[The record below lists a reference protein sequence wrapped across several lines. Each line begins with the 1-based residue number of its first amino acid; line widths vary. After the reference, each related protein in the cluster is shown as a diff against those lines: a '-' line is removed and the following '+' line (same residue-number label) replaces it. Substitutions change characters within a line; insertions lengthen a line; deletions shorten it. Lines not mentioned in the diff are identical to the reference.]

1 MNTAF
6 RPVVAL
12 LALLLSGAAGAD
24 SLKAPQL
31 SAAEQAAQANVQL
44 GVGYLRQNNLG
55 VAQQVLE
62 RALAQNPKDPAVH
75 TSLGLLY
82 ERLALPLQADKHY
95 ARAVKLAPRDPSV
108 LNNYA
113 VFLCRNGEAPRG
125 ERLFLQAAAN
135 PLYRTPEVALTNA
148 AVCARSNA
156 RVPAAEQ
163 YLRKALNLRATF
175 PDALY
180 QMSEISLEQGKA
192 LAARAFVQ
200 RLLSVGPA
208 TPEALWLGVRVER
221 VAGDQAAVTDYLR
234 RLEREFPQFEPARV
248 ERSAQPATATPTPAG

>member
-1 MNTAF
+1 MTTVF
-6 RPVVAL
+6 RPLVMLTVLL
-12 LALLLSGAAGAD
+12 LAPVAGAD
-24 SLKAPQL
+24 SLKATQL
-31 SAAEQAAQANVQL
+31 TPAEQAAQANVQL
-44 GVGYLRQNNLG
+44 GVGYLRQGNLA

-95 ARAVKLAPRDPSV
+95 ARAVKIAPRDPSV

-125 ERLFLQAAAN
+125 EKLFLQAAAN

-148 AVCARSNA
+148 AVCARSNG
-156 RVPAAEQ
+156 RIPAAEQ

-180 QMSEISLEQGKA
+180 QMSELSLEKGNA

-200 RLLSVGPA
+200 RLLAVGPA

-221 VAGDQAAVTDYLR
+221 VAGDQAAVADYLR

-248 ERSAQPATATPTPAG
+248 ERTAQPATATPPPAG